1 MISKVF
7 QKYPVRSFL
16 AGKRRLLVVFFFLS
30 ALLSN
35 AQTYDTISN
44 WDGIVQDW
52 YFSAGSGKT
61 VLNPAPDEVNASTH
75 CLQVTTTNDIY
86 DFFSYELPVPAN
98 FDAYPRY
105 RLKVLAPPTGGNI
118 LLKFENQDYSY
129 FHEISATPISG
140 KWTDITFDFS
150 GLYYDN
156 LVRMVIF
163 YDFLGTTP
171 NKTWYFDD
179 ILKEIPEPVVF
190 ESNLPIVVINTFG
203 VPIPD
208 EPKISATMGIID
220 NGPGAVNHSSDPFN
234 GYDGPIGIEV
244 RGQSTQMFPK
254 KSYAFETR
262 DSQGENFNVSILGMP
277 KENDWI
283 LYAPYSDKSLMRN
296 VVTFEINRRTGHY
309 GTRTKYCELILNGDY
324 KGIYVMEEKI
334 KRDKN
339 RVNIANLKPSDISGD
354 ALTGGYILRVDKL
367 DPDFE
372 FDYDGWISYPEPQ
385 YPNAKN
391 IIFQYYRPKPDELM
405 PQQKAYIK
413 DYVDAASGALASAGF
428 TDPEQGYQQ
437 YFDVRSFVDF
447 MLVNEIAKE
456 VDNYRY
462 SNYLYKKRDSDGG
475 KLFAGPVWDFNLG
488 YGNVD
493 FWPEGIQINGWHYEM
508 VFPVE
513 WSIMFWW
520 KRLMEDP
527 YFAGFAHAR
536 WKYLRQEKLT
546 NSALQAVIDSL
557 VAHTAQARERNFQ
570 RWKILGE
577 YVWPNHY
584 WQGNDYDDEVNY
596 FRTFLFNRM
605 NWMDNNFAVEV
616 IEPTA
621 KISADANVIELKLV
635 DDYFANAFL
644 AKEAFV
650 LNNAPEGASLQ
661 SVEYVSAS
669 ECKLI
674 LNMNVEQAGQIS
686 VTVSSQVLNSWSDL
700 TSHTLSADGLNGK
713 VAAGEIRVRITESG
727 LQLGCI
733 RPELLGT
740 TARIYSSDG
749 RLVKQFQLLKQP
761 LQQLPFNET
770 AGIYLLQLDYANEVV
785 NRKIVKAG

>member
-1 MISKVF
+1 
-7 QKYPVRSFL
+7 
-16 AGKRRLLVVFFFLS
+16 
-30 ALLSN
+30 
-35 AQTYDTISN
+35 
-44 WDGIVQDW
+44 
-52 YFSAGSGKT
+52 
-61 VLNPAPDEVNASTH
+61 
-75 CLQVTTTNDIY
+75 
-86 DFFSYELPVPAN
+86 
-98 FDAYPRY
+98 
-105 RLKVLAPPTGGNI
+105 
-118 LLKFENQDYSY
+118 
-129 FHEISATPISG
+129 
-140 KWTDITFDFS
+140 
-150 GLYYDN
+150 
-156 LVRMVIF
+156 
-163 YDFLGTTP
+163 
-171 NKTWYFDD
+171 
-179 ILKEIPEPVVF
+179 
-190 ESNLPIVVINTFG
+190 
-203 VPIPD
+203 
-208 EPKISATMGIID
+208 
-220 NGPGAVNHSSDPFN
+220 
-234 GYDGPIGIEV
+234 
-244 RGQSTQMFPK
+244 
-254 KSYAFETR
+254 
-262 DSQGENFNVSILGMP
+262 
-277 KENDWI
+277 
-283 LYAPYSDKSLMRN
+283 
-296 VVTFEINRRTGHY
+296 
-309 GTRTKYCELILNGDY
+309 
-324 KGIYVMEEKI
+324 
-334 KRDKN
+334 
-339 RVNIANLKPSDISGD
+339 
-354 ALTGGYILRVDKL
+354 
-367 DPDFE
+367 
-372 FDYDGWISYPEPQ
+372 
-385 YPNAKN
+385 
-391 IIFQYYRPKPDELM
+391 
-405 PQQKAYIK
+405 
-413 DYVDAASGALASAGF
+413 
-428 TDPEQGYQQ
+428 
-437 YFDVRSFVDF
+437 
-447 MLVNEIAKE
+447 
-456 VDNYRY
+456 
-462 SNYLYKKRDSDGG
+462 
-475 KLFAGPVWDFNLG
+475 
-488 YGNVD
+488 
-493 FWPEGIQINGWHYEM
+493 
-508 VFPVE
+508 
-513 WSIMFWW
+513 
-520 KRLMEDP
+520 MEDP

-557 VAHTAQARERNFQ
+557 VTHTAQARERNFQ

-740 TARIYSSDG
+740 TARIYSLDG